1 MDELLTLPQVAKIL
15 GLAER
20 TIYKWSQQGKI
31 PAFKIGKSWRYRA
44 AELDLWLETQRS
56 DKADKGE
63 QQRFLGPR
71 INASIINEAE
81 DNEAEDNHAED
92 NEAEDN
98 EAEDNE
104 AEDNHAEY
112 NQYFRHAG
120 LNSVEFDSVFNNIVL
135 FNMPANMPEMFDDE
149 FEAIQTYREDENANE
164 SSHARTGSYFMKRGS
179 LPKLSKALRGRGKVP
194 YRTSFEM
201 FDSDR
206 SRILE
211 VLSDGYGRG
220 LFDIA
225 NAIWEIDSESDSAY
239 ELIRKPL
246 ASTLSREVNRKPPNL
261 FRWRRGLF
269 STRRYEKPQRAI
281 KRAMK
286 YDLIDLSRVF
296 EAMTEGRGGSVI
308 FPSNNEIWDAF
319 SKLETSA
326 IQRSGP
332 SNPKVPKEPLDPTAS
347 EYFNNLIDVELLAV
361 PVLGVESQL
370 IRRRGKEL
378 IFHSE
383 DLSTVSEEL
392 SGQKQLSE
400 SRTSLCVS
408 STGFQG
414 WRSGAVGKTRFLYDP
429 SSEVIEFLAA
439 NERLRKE
446 ITAVIAFRAFMYLLL
461 DKKDG
466 GALFQRNYHELS

>member
-44 AELDLWLETQRS
+44 VELDLWLETQRS

-63 QQRFLGPR
+63 QQRFLEPR
-71 INASIINEAE
+71 MSAYIN
-81 DNEAEDNHAED
+81 
-92 NEAEDN
+92 
-98 EAEDNE
+98 
-104 AEDNHAEY
+104 
-112 NQYFRHAG
+112 NQYFSHAR
-120 LNSVEFDSVFNNIVL
+120 LDRRLELDRP
-135 FNMPANMPEMFDDE
+135 NMPPKMFDL
-149 FEAIQTYREDENANE
+149 FEAIQTDREDENANE
-164 SSHARTGSYFMKRGS
+164 SSHIRTGSYSRKRGAS
-179 LPKLSKALRGRGKVP
+179 PELSKALRGRGKVP
-194 YRTSFEM
+194 YRTSFER

-246 ASTLSREVNRKPPNL
+246 ASTLSREVNRKPPSL

-269 STRRYEKPQRAI
+269 STRRYEKPERAI

-286 YDLIDLSRVF
+286 YDLIDLSRVP
-296 EAMTEGRGGSVI
+296 EAMAEGRGSSVI
-308 FPSNNEIWDAF
+308 FPSDNEIGNEFRKFQTFAM
-319 SKLETSA
+319 
-326 IQRSGP
+326 QRPGP
-332 SNPKVPKEPLDPTAS
+332 FNPKVPKKPLDPTAS
-347 EYFNNLIDVELLAV
+347 DYFNSLIDVELLAV

-378 IFHSE
+378 IFHAE
-383 DLSTVSEEL
+383 DLSTLSEEL
-392 SGQKQLSE
+392 RAQEQVTE
-400 SRTSLCVS
+400 SKTSLSVS
-408 STGFQG
+408 SAGFKG
-414 WRSGAVGKTRFLYDP
+414 WRSGTVGKTRFLYDP
-429 SSEVIEFLAA
+429 SSEVIEFLTAH
-439 NERLRKE
+439 EPLRKE
-446 ITAVIAFRAFMYLLL
+446 ITAVIAFRAFMYLFL

-466 GALFQRNYHELS
+466 